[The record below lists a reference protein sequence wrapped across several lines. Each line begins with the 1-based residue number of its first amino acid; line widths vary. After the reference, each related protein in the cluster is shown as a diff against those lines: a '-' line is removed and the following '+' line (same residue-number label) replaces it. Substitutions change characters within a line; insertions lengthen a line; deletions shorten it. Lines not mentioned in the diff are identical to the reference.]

1 MMSALKFERFNG
13 HVPTIAFSRTTG
25 LFRAETACE
34 CGGARVT
41 LSSGNHRTESK
52 ALEELR
58 DKVLSEHG
66 RVAMARAGWK
76 CEECKGV
83 TWISAHHRVFRSH
96 GRDDRC
102 GNLVALCFMCHSR
115 LHGEKTANIR
125 PADILQA

>member
-1 MMSALKFERFNG
+1 MMSALKFERTNG
-13 HVPTIAFSRTTG
+13 HVPTIAFSRPTG

-41 LSSGNHRTESK
+41 LSSGNHRTESR

-76 CEECKGV
+76 CEECGGV
-83 TWISAHHRVFRSH
+83 RPLSAHHRVFRSH
-96 GRDDRC
+96 GRDDRVE
-102 GNLVALCFMCHSR
+102 NLKATDCICHER
-115 LHGEKTANIR
+115 EHGTKSNIR
-125 PADILQA
+125 PADILEAK